1 VEYVV
6 IAVVAVLLVVAIVV
20 LIRAPR
26 RGPRTMPAEQPRA
39 GVDYKPGV
47 GDDAAPPVD
56 TATRDLQTI
65 PLPDE
70 ATIEEARR
78 LPTLPER
85 PEPTA
90 GRLVRLRSRLA
101 RSQSALGR
109 GLLTLLSRERLDED
123 TWDEI
128 EDTLITSDLGVAPA
142 RELVGR
148 LRNRVRVEG
157 VADPAAAHRLLREE
171 LVALVDPT
179 MDRSLHTAR
188 HVADNRPAVV
198 LVVGVNGTG
207 KTTTVG

>member
-1 VEYVV
+1 
-6 IAVVAVLLVVAIVV
+6 
-20 LIRAPR
+20 
-26 RGPRTMPAEQPRA
+26 M
-39 GVDYKPGV
+39 
-47 GDDAAPPVD
+47 
-56 TATRDLQTI
+56 
-65 PLPDE
+65 
-70 ATIEEARR
+70 
-78 LPTLPER
+78 
-85 PEPTA
+85 
-90 GRLVRLRSRLA
+90 
-101 RSQSALGR
+101 
-109 GLLTLLSRERLDED
+109 LSRERLDED

-198 LVVGVNGTG
+198 LVVGVSSGPTYSS
-207 KTTTVG
+207 